1 VRRSL
6 YNWTR
11 NIKIVSIKPEDRLE
25 DKPMKN
31 QFLKLS
37 FMSALSWSLLFFGL
51 NITTLDSLACGNSE
65 SCEMLVAQI
74 DTVESEPIE
83 PDTESLDSV
92 SETAEEASEPIG
104 EEIEPTEPLDSVSE
118 TAGEATESVN
128 SLTEP
133 TESLGSVS
141 ETDDQASEP
150 IGADSETAGEASEN
164 LPFAPE
170 GEETTEQLGA
180 PQEMPLGDREAEG
193 RVIGE

>member
-1 VRRSL
+1 M
-6 YNWTR
+6 
-11 NIKIVSIKPEDRLE
+11 KIQLI
-25 DKPMKN
+25 
-31 QFLKLS
+31 KLS
-37 FMSALSWSLLFFGL
+37 FISPIFGGLLFFGL
-51 NITTLDSLACGNSE
+51 NIATLDTLACEDKG
-65 SCEMLVAQI
+65 SCDKLVAQL
-74 DTVESEPIE
+74 DPVESESIE
-83 PDTESLDSV
+83 PETESLDSV

-118 TAGEATESVN
+118 TAGQATESVN

-141 ETDDQASEP
+141 ETDDEASEP
-150 IGADSETAGEASEN
+150 IGAVSETPDEASEN

-180 PQEMPLGDREAEG
+180 PQELPIGDREAEG

>member
-1 VRRSL
+1 M
-6 YNWTR
+6 
-11 NIKIVSIKPEDRLE
+11 II
-25 DKPMKN
+25 
-31 QFLKLS
+31 QFLKLP
-37 FMSALSWSLLFFGL
+37 FMSALFLVLLSFGL
-51 NITTLDSLACGNSE
+51 NITTLDTLACGKIEPCKN
-65 SCEMLVAQI
+65 LVAQI
-74 DTVESEPIE
+74 DPVESQPIE
-83 PDTESLDSV
+83 PETESLDSV

-141 ETDDQASEP
+141 ETDDEASEP
-150 IGADSETAGEASEN
+150 IGAISETADEASEN

-180 PQEMPLGDREAEG
+180 PQELPLGDREAEG